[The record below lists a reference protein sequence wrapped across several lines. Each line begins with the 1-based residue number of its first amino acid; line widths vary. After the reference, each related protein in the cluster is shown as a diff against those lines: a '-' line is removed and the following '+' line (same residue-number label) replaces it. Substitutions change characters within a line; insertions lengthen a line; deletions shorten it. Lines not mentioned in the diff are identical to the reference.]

1 MTKDKVYIIGVAPAG
16 ISSLEATA
24 QQLIN
29 EAEIVIGGRR
39 LLDSFPSLKA
49 EKVPITNNLSGL
61 TELIKKNIGQK
72 RIVVLASG
80 DPDFYGIGSYLTSS
94 LGKDVIEILP
104 NVSSM
109 QLAFARIKESWD
121 DAVFVSVHSRP
132 IENIIDTVRTNWKI
146 GIFTDE
152 KHNPGAIATA
162 LLKHGINEYRAY
174 VCQDL
179 GEKHEKII
187 ETDLHGLCTMKFSP
201 LNILILI
208 STRPDREEHLPSPRL
223 LGIPDEEFYQQKRT
237 AGRITKQEVR
247 AISLAKMCLR
257 EESVLWDIGAG
268 SGAVSIEASFLAR
281 KGSIYAVEKND
292 ADIAIIKKN
301 IRKFN
306 THNIEVIQT
315 VAPDNLDHLPDP
327 DTIFIGGSG
336 GRMEGIIEFASRK
349 LKPGG
354 RIVINIALLENLG
367 TTVETLKAKG
377 FTPEITMVNIARSTG
392 ILELTRFDAL
402 NPVFIV
408 TGVRDKGGIA

>member
-1 MTKDKVYIIGVAPAG
+1 MTKDKVYIIGVAPTG
-16 ISSLEATA
+16 KSSLEATA

-29 EAEIVIGGRR
+29 EAEMVIGGRR

-49 EKVPITNNLSGL
+49 EKVPITNNLSEL
-61 TELIKKNIGQK
+61 TDLIKKNVGQK

-109 QLAFARIKESWD
+109 QVAFARIKESWD
-121 DAVFVSVHSRP
+121 DAALVSVHSRP
-132 IENIIDTVRTNWKI
+132 IEDIVDTVRTNRKI
-146 GIFTDE
+146 GIFTDD

-187 ETDLHGLCTMKFSP
+187 ETDLPDLCKMKSSP
-201 LNILILI
+201 LNVLILI
-208 STRPDREEHLPSPRL
+208 SNRPDREEHSPSPRL

-268 SGAVSIEASFLAR
+268 SGAVSIEASFLAK

-306 THNIEVIQT
+306 TYNIEVIQT
-315 VAPDNLDHLPDP
+315 VAPDNLDDLPAP
-327 DTIFIGGSG
+327 DTVFIGGSG

-367 TTVETLKAKG
+367 TTVETLRAKG

-408 TGVRDKGGIA
+408 TGVRSETKEA